1 MEDSFIVF
9 QPLTSF
15 HNRMSMFENEGYK
28 KESGFT
34 EKTSVSVRCMIET
47 AQVRK
52 AVPAEFVAF
61 RFALK

>member
-1 MEDSFIVF
+1 
-9 QPLTSF
+9 
-15 HNRMSMFENEGYK
+15 MSMFENEGYK